1 MRFLVD
7 YHLINQDKVHRLTA
21 CKLQSLELDLKSIPV
36 KMTHLLRILVSLLL
50 PVFVS
55 AQVKSVING
64 IVLDTR
70 SKSEIAQYKVYIEGT
85 AVATTSS
92 SGGSFQLSTVLR
104 GEHIVHISATNF
116 VSKRVPVYLKNS
128 NLNLGSIFLDPD
140 ITLEKTDNLVTLTD
154 SDLDDERASMAPGLL
169 QASRDV
175 FLNRAAFDF
184 GQAFFRV
191 RGYDSRY
198 AKVLLNG
205 IPMNKFYDGRPQWN
219 NWGGLNDATRNQH
232 FTAGLQPSAYS
243 FGGILGTT
251 NIDTRPSRLRPGTRF
266 STSVA
271 NRTYAG
277 RLMITHTSKS
287 KEKGI
292 TYSISASRRWA
303 KEGFVEGTLY
313 DAFSVFGAL
322 EHRLDKKNAISIT
335 GIFASN
341 RRGRS
346 SAMTEEVFEFVGKK
360 YNPYWGFQQGKI
372 RNSRERKITEPIVM
386 LNYFHT
392 SSKFKLNM
400 GVAYQFGKRYR
411 SRLGYFNAPNPDP
424 NYYRYLPSFYSNNPI
439 GANFISANM
448 AKEGFLENPQLDWS
462 SIYQAN
468 SNNEKASYI
477 LYDDITKDS
486 RFTVSTLGN
495 FSLTEA
501 FQLDFGITHHR
512 LKSKNFAKIHDLL
525 GSEFHEDIDPFSS
538 TLNDIGGS
546 SSKGENDVFNYN
558 YDLNVTSLDA
568 FAQLKYH
575 RNKWNTFLSA
585 SYTNTSYQRDGQ
597 FQNERFAENSFGKSS
612 AIPLSNLRFKSGFSY
627 RIHGRHQLV
636 LNGALL
642 QKPPTGQNVFI
653 NPRENNEVVANI
665 QNERITTGDINYY
678 LRLPKLTGRLTAY
691 YTRFQNT
698 TDINF
703 FFVDS
708 GVGSDF
714 VQEVLTDLDRVH
726 LGTELGFEYQLSSAV
741 KLSAVAAIAKYR
753 YASHPNVSINFD
765 TAGAE
770 ADHINL
776 EGNLELGTANIKDY
790 SLAQGPQQAF
800 AVGMNYSD
808 PKYWWVGATASYLGN
823 NYANISTIMRTSS
836 FYLNPD
842 SGEKF
847 PNASKENVDRLLAQ
861 KPLDNFYLFNLVGG
875 KSWLKKGRYISI
887 FASVNNV
894 FDATYR
900 TGGYEQSRNG
910 NFGQLQQDNLSGTPS
925 FAPKY
930 WYGYGR
936 TYFLNMAFSL

>member
-1 MRFLVD
+1 MQVAEPRIRFE
-7 YHLINQDKVHRLTA
+7 LTLSFRPLR
-21 CKLQSLELDLKSIPV
+21 KPTLV
-36 KMTHLLRILVSLLL
+36 KMPHLLRLLLSLSL

-55 AQVKSVING
+55 AQVKSVISGTVLDARSKNG
-64 IVLDTR
+64 IAPY
-70 SKSEIAQYKVYIEGT
+70 EVYVEGS
-85 AVATTSS
+85 AVATTSFS
-92 SGGSFQLSTVLR
+92 AGYFELSTVLL
-104 GEHIVHISATNF
+104 GEQIVHIAATNF
-116 VSKRVPVYLKNS
+116 VAKRIPVYLKNS
-128 NLNLGSIFLDPD
+128 NLNLGSIFLEPD

-191 RGYDSRY
+191 RGYDSQY
-198 AKVLLNG
+198 GTVLLNG

-219 NWGGLNDATRNQH
+219 NWGGLNDVTRNQQ
-232 FTAGLQPSAYS
+232 FAAGLQPSAYS

-266 STSVA
+266 SSSVS

-277 RLMITHTSKS
+277 RLMITHTSNS
-287 KEKGI
+287 KEKGV

-303 KEGFVEGTLY
+303 KNGYLAGTLY

-322 EHRLDKKNAISIT
+322 EHRLDTKNAISFT
-335 GIFASN
+335 GILASN

-346 SAMTEEVFEFVGKK
+346 SAITEEVFELVGKK
-360 YNPYWGFQQGKI
+360 YNPYWGFQDGKI

-392 SSKFKLNM
+392 SSKFNLNM
-400 GVAYQFGKRYR
+400 GVAYQFGKRYQ
-411 SRLGYFNAPNPDP
+411 SRLGYYDAPNPDP
-424 NYYRYLPSFYSNNPI
+424 NYYRYLPSFYSNSPI

-448 AKEGFLENPQLDWS
+448 AKEGFLENPQLDWGS
-462 SIYQAN
+462 LYQAN
-468 SNNEKASYI
+468 ANSEKARYV

-486 RFTVSTLGN
+486 RFTVSTIGN
-495 FSLTEA
+495 FGLTDA
-501 FQLDFGITHHR
+501 VHLDFGIRYHR
-512 LKSKNFAKIHDLL
+512 LNSKNFAKTHDLL
-525 GSEFHEDIDPFSS
+525 GAEFHEDIDPFSN
-538 TLNDIGGS
+538 TLNDLGGS
-546 SSKGENDVFNYN
+546 TSKGANDIFNYD
-558 YDLNVTSLDA
+558 YDLNVSSLAA

-575 RNKWNTFLSA
+575 RNKWNTFVSA
-585 SYTNTSYQRDGQ
+585 SYSNTNYQRDGR

-612 AIPLSNLRFKSGFSY
+612 SIPLSNLRFKSGFSY

-642 QKPPTGQNVFI
+642 HKPPTLQNVFI
-653 NPRENNEVVANI
+653 NPRENNEVVAKL
-665 QNERITTGDINYY
+665 QNERITTSDINYY

-714 VQEVLTDLDRVH
+714 VQEVLTDLDKLH
-726 LGTELGFEYQLSSAV
+726 LGTELGIEYQLSSAV

-753 YASHPNVSINFD
+753 YASYPNVSINFD
-765 TAGAE
+765 TAGSE
-770 ADHINL
+770 TDLINL
-776 EGNLELGTANIKDY
+776 DGKVALGTANIKDY
-790 SLAQGPQQAF
+790 SLAQGPQKAF
-800 AVGMNYSD
+800 AVGINYSD

-823 NYANISTIMRTSS
+823 NYSSISTIRRTSS

-842 SGEKF
+842 TGATF
-847 PNASKENVDRLLAQ
+847 PNASKENVDRLLVQ
-861 KPLDNFYLFNLVGG
+861 KPLDNFYLLNLVGG

-887 FASVNNV
+887 FASANNV
-894 FDATYR
+894 FDVIFR

-936 TYFLNMAFSL
+936 TYFLNMAYSF